1 MSWRGG
7 YEEVEAGGVT
17 LQCMI
22 SEAASG
28 SGDRPALID
37 GSTGQT
43 VTYATLTS
51 KVERVVAG
59 LAARGF
65 EFGDV
70 LALWAPN
77 LPQWSGVALGAMAA
91 GGAVSG
97 INPAHTE
104 RELKWQLTDSGAS
117 VLVTVPSL
125 VPAALSAAASSG
137 VREVIALG
145 EAKGATSIRDLISGD
160 SPAPEVAL
168 DPETAVALL
177 PYSSGTTGLPKGVML
192 THANLVASA
201 RQLRRMLRVSGRDT
215 TLAVVPFFHIM
226 GFMVNLALPLAS
238 GATVVTMPRFDLE
251 RFLALIQRNRAT
263 FLVVPPPIVAALVH
277 HPLLVAYDLSSVE
290 LIVSGGA
297 PLGADLQRAV
307 AKRFPT
313 AAVGQGWGMTETT
326 VGATGPDREL
336 GSVPGSVGRVMPSTE
351 VRVVDPETGRDL
363 EAGKRGE
370 LRVRGPQVMAGY
382 LGRPDATADT
392 ISADGW
398 LKTGDL
404 GYVDGDGNVF
414 IVDRLKELIKVSAYQ
429 VAPAEL
435 EALLIT
441 HPAVDDVAVIGRPDA
456 QRGEVEGDDLIA
468 WVAERV
474 APHKR
479 IRAVRFVEAIPKTPS
494 GKVLRR
500 ILVERDR
507 QSAGVTS
514 S

>member
-1 MSWRGG
+1 
-7 YEEVEAGGVT
+7 
-17 LQCMI
+17 MI

-37 GSTGQT
+37 WSTGQT

-51 KVERVVAG
+51 RVERVVVG

-97 INPAHTE
+97 INPSHTE

-177 PYSSGTTGLPKGVML
+177 PYSSGMTGLPKGVML

-201 RQLRRMLRVSGRDT
+201 RQLRRMLHVSGRAT

-263 FLVVPPPIVAALVH
+263 FLVVPPIVAALVH
-277 HPLLVAYDLSSVE
+277 HPLQEAYDLSSVE

-351 VRVVDPETGRDL
+351 VRAVDPETGRDL

-382 LGRPDATADT
+382 LGRPDRRPRLRRRGRQRVHRRPAQGAHKGKRLPGGARGARGAAHHAPGRRRRRRHRAPRRAARRGPGRGGGPPRRGRGRRPHRLGGQARRAPQAHPGGPVRRGHPQDSIGQGPPPDT
-392 ISADGW
+392 RR
-398 LKTGDL
+398 TG
-404 GYVDGDGNVF
+404 
-414 IVDRLKELIKVSAYQ
+414 
-429 VAPAEL
+429 PAEYRGHLVVRSSSL
-435 EALLIT
+435 EISMLFFM
-441 HPAVDDVAVIGRPDA
+441 
-456 QRGEVEGDDLIA
+456 
-468 WVAERV
+468 ER
-474 APHKR
+474 ATGH
-479 IRAVRFVEAIPKTPS
+479 E
-494 GKVLRR
+494 
-500 ILVERDR
+500 
-507 QSAGVTS
+507 SA
-514 S
+514 